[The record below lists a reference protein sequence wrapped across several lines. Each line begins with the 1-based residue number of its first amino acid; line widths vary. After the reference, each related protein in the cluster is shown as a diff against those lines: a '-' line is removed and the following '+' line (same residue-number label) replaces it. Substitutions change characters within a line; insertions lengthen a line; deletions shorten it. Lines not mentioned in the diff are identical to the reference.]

1 MTSIYKTVP
10 DLFTPLRLARGP
22 QIKNRFVLAPLT
34 NTQSFEDGTLSD
46 EEYRWLTM
54 RAEGGFGL
62 VTTCASHISATGKAF
77 AGQLGCFD
85 DRHLPGLQ
93 RLAAGLKAQGAVS
106 SLQLQH
112 GGLRSLGSSGNL
124 AGPSAHAETGAR
136 ALAEAE
142 IETIIEEF
150 VAAARRAERAG
161 FDGVQIHG
169 AHGYLI
175 AQFLSA
181 ELNHRRDRWGGSPAN
196 RARLLFDILHRIR
209 AACRPDFQIGIRIS
223 TERFGLVLPEMVD
236 LASQLFADR
245 AMDYLD
251 LSLWDIT
258 KEPEDKGYK
267 GRTLMSLFANLNRGA
282 CALGVAGGI
291 MTAAQAEWALSEG
304 ADYVAIGKAGIL
316 AHDLP
321 SRIRQD
327 PRYTSPVLPVSP
339 EDLRQEGVG
348 NAFIDYLRGQRRF
361 VITG

>member
-1 MTSIYKTVP
+1 MTTPST
-10 DLFTPLRLARGP
+10 FAPLRLPRGP
-22 QIKNRFVLAPLT
+22 QIHNRFFLAPLT

-46 EEYRWLTM
+46 DEYRWLVM

-62 VTTCASHISATGKAF
+62 VTTCASHVSAAGKAF
-77 AGQLGCFD
+77 AGQLGCFN
-85 DRHLPGLQ
+85 DRHLPGLG
-93 RLAAGLKAQGAVS
+93 RLAAGLRAHGAVS

-112 GGLRSLGSSGNL
+112 GGIRSLPEAGEL

-136 ALAEAE
+136 ALTDGE

-150 VAAARRAERAG
+150 VAAARRAEIAG

-169 AHGYLI
+169 GHGYLV
-175 AQFLSA
+175 AQFLSP
-181 ELNHRRDRWGGSPAN
+181 ELNTRSDRWGGSPAD
-196 RARLLFDILHRIR
+196 RARFLLEILHRIR
-209 AACRPDFQIGIRIS
+209 AACRPEFQIGIRIS

-236 LASQLFADR
+236 LAGQLFADG

-258 KEPEDKGYK
+258 KQPEDAAFK
-267 GRTLMSLFANLNRGA
+267 GRTLLSLFTGLDRGT

-291 MTAAQAEWALSEG
+291 MTAARADWALAEG

-321 SRIRQD
+321 DRIRNN
-327 PRYTSPVLPVSP
+327 PHYTSPTLPVSP
-339 EDLRQEGVG
+339 EYLRQEGVG
-348 NAFIDYLRGQRRF
+348 DAFINYLRGQRGF
-361 VITG
+361 VEG

>member
-1 MTSIYKTVP
+1 MTTGMYMLP
-10 DLFTPLRLARGP
+10 NLFNPLNLPRGP

-62 VTTCASHISATGKAF
+62 VTTCASHISATGKVF

-85 DRHLPGLQ
+85 DRHLPGLE
-93 RLAAGLKAQGAVS
+93 RLAAGVKAHGAVS

-112 GGLRSLGSSGNL
+112 GGIRSIPTGDDL
-124 AGPSAHAETGAR
+124 AGPSAHSDTGAR
-136 ALAEAE
+136 ALTEPE
-142 IETIIEEF
+142 IENIIEKF
-150 VAAARRAERAG
+150 VGAARRAERAG

-169 AHGYLI
+169 GHGYLI
-175 AQFLSA
+175 AQFLSPL
-181 ELNHRRDRWGGSPAN
+181 LNRRSDLWGGSPAN
-196 RARLLFDILHRIR
+196 RARLLFQILHRIR

-236 LASQLFADR
+236 LASQLFADG

-258 KEPEDKGYK
+258 KEPEDNDYR
-267 GRTLMSLFANLNRGA
+267 GRTLMSLFASLNRGD

-291 MTAAQAEWALSEG
+291 MTAAQADWALSNG

-321 SRIRQD
+321 NRIRTD
-327 PRYTSPVLPVSP
+327 FCYTSPVLPVSP
-339 EDLRQEGVG
+339 EELRTEGVG
-348 NAFIDYLRGQRRF
+348 DAFIDYLCGQRNF
-361 VITG
+361 VRR